1 MFEDLAILRPTVLSS
16 TPRLFN
22 AIHNEYK
29 KALAAALSRLRQ
41 RQLASLQPTGEP
53 TGEPETTGEEEAEEE
68 AGKGGEGGEEE
79 EGVYARYLTPVE
91 DEGDTEA
98 EVERLVL
105 RQFSKLLG
113 GRVAVLVTGGAPT
126 SPSVLQFLDKY
137 ATQHHSHTHT
147 HTTHTHKHPRTHTHT
162 HTRHDTHGWSAY
174 WVVGGRCFQ
183 CMVFN
188 GYGTTET
195 AGIMTEGNV
204 TGSVGTSSLWPSTHP
219 SSRCS

>member
-41 RQLASLQPTGEP
+41 RKLASLQPTGEP
-53 TGEPETTGEEEAEEE
+53 EAMGKEESKEEE
-68 AGKGGEGGEEE
+68 AGKDGEGGEEEEEE

-137 ATQHHSHTHT
+137 AT
-147 HTTHTHKHPRTHTHT
+147 
-162 HTRHDTHGWSAY
+162 RHDQRHDQRHETRQWHARMVGLPDGWWQVLSVY
-174 WVVGGRCFQ
+174 GLQRVRHHRDCRHHDRGKRDRFRGHVV
-183 CMVFN
+183 
-188 GYGTTET
+188 
-195 AGIMTEGNV
+195 
-204 TGSVGTSSLWPSTHP
+204 SLAFHP
-219 SSRCS
+219 PIQPLLP

>member
-41 RQLASLQPTGEP
+41 RKLASLQPTGEP
-53 TGEPETTGEEEAEEE
+53 EATGKEESKEEE
-68 AGKGGEGGEEE
+68 AGKDGEGGEEEEE

-137 ATQHHSHTHT
+137 ATQHA
-147 HTTHTHKHPRTHTHT
+147 TTRNNTARHKPGMARTDGRLTGWLVAGAFSVWSSTDTAPPRLPA
-162 HTRHDTHGWSAY
+162 S
-174 WVVGGRCFQ
+174 
-183 CMVFN
+183 
-188 GYGTTET
+188 
-195 AGIMTEGNV
+195 
-204 TGSVGTSSLWPSTHP
+204 
-219 SSRCS
+219 